1 MKQSLFR
8 ATTSLALGLL
18 LAGVLAGCG
27 GATTPDT
34 GVLPTP
40 SSAVSVDRQAAG
52 LMCDPAG
59 IGDCGIGDIG
69 PGGGVVFYDAGS
81 TQPWGRYMEA
91 APAGWNGGGA
101 DPKAMTCNKASV
113 VITAAESESIGS
125 GLANTKAIVAMC
137 ASGAAVLA
145 ATYTGGGKTDWFL
158 PSKAEM
164 DELFKQRETVRGFEN
179 GYYWS
184 SSRNSA
190 GSSYRMHFPIG
201 SPYYDYKNGES
212 GVRPVRA
219 F

>member
-1 MKQSLFR
+1 MLKLSPL
-8 ATTSLALGLL
+8 ATTFTCGLFAVGLL
-18 LAGVLAGCG
+18 TGC
-27 GATTPDT
+27 ATTA
-34 GVLPTP
+34 P
-40 SSAVSVDRQAAG
+40 SEQAPSPAVSVDRQAAAVSACADG
-52 LMCDPAG
+52 N
-59 IGDCGIGDIG
+59 DCAIGDIG

-101 DPKAMTCNKASV
+101 DPKAMTCNKAPV

-164 DELFKQRETVRGFEN
+164 DELFKQRETVRGFDD